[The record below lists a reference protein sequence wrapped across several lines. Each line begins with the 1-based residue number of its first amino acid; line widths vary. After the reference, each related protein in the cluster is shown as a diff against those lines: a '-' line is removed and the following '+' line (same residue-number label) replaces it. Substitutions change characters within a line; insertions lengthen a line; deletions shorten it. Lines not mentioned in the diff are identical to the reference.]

1 MSTHDGLVLLAIY
14 VGVIGVGA
22 LIEYVEHRV
31 KRAIRRRKRSWKTSL
46 FFIKNTWQILNL
58 WYNKSIKRKG
68 INQMLFI
75 VSVNYYNYKADD
87 NNRYRYEVSVAG
99 QENAYA
105 LGQKF
110 MDADN
115 VLSVDI
121 IDAMTGE
128 VIESWKD

>member
-1 MSTHDGLVLLAIY
+1 MGH
-14 VGVIGVGA
+14 
-22 LIEYVEHRV
+22 
-31 KRAIRRRKRSWKTSL
+31 
-46 FFIKNTWQILNL
+46 
-58 WYNKSIKRKG
+58 
-68 INQMLFI
+68 
-75 VSVNYYNYKADD
+75 
-87 NNRYRYEVSVAG
+87 YRYEVSVAG

-128 VIESWKD
+128 VIESWEE

>member
-1 MSTHDGLVLLAIY
+1 
-14 VGVIGVGA
+14 
-22 LIEYVEHRV
+22 
-31 KRAIRRRKRSWKTSL
+31 
-46 FFIKNTWQILNL
+46 
-58 WYNKSIKRKG
+58 
-68 INQMLFI
+68 MLFI
-75 VSVNYYNYKADD
+75 VSVNYYNYKAGDMGH
-87 NNRYRYEVSVAG
+87 YRYEVSVTG

-128 VIESWKD
+128 VIESWEE

>member
-1 MSTHDGLVLLAIY
+1 
-14 VGVIGVGA
+14 
-22 LIEYVEHRV
+22 
-31 KRAIRRRKRSWKTSL
+31 
-46 FFIKNTWQILNL
+46 
-58 WYNKSIKRKG
+58 
-68 INQMLFI
+68 MLFI
-75 VSVNYYNYKADD
+75 VSANYYNYKAGDMGH
-87 NNRYRYEVSVAG
+87 YRYEVSVAG

-128 VIESWKD
+128 VIESWED